1 MNFSEERWLTKARG
15 RVLERVER
23 GLKILVVGQDEQVQ
37 RRSHV
42 RVSMSQPT
50 KISVASGNAAPKIVD
65 AEIVDI
71 SEGGCRVRCPLPL
84 AAADA
89 VELECNLDG
98 ATIRLAGQVV
108 SAWPDSGQYSAG
120 IRATSMSPGA
130 RGLISSFVI
139 ARSLATAPNRAQ
151 LSKP

>member
-89 VELECNLDG
+89 
-98 ATIRLAGQVV
+98 AIRLAGQVV